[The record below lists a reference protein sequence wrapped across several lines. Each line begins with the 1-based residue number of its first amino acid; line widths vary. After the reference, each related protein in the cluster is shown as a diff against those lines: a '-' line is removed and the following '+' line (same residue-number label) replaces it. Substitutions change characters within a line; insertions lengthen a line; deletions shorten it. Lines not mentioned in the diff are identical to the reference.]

1 MKSDR
6 PEMTFKD
13 RPPSKDNKFGQS
25 VILNLNAP
33 EIKVELFES
42 CQVEDDG
49 ASVSPPRYPQGPLTA
64 DRTIILV

>member
-1 MKSDR
+1 MKSNR

-13 RPPSKDNKFGQS
+13 RPPSKDNEFG
-25 VILNLNAP
+25 LLNAP